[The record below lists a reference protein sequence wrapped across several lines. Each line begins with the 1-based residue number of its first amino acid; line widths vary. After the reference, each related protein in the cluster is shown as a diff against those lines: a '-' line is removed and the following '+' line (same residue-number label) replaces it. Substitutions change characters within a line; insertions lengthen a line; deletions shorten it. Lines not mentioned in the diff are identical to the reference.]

1 MFDTIRAS
9 DPEYPSLRHVY
20 SSTGAPAVILR
31 PGSTQ
36 EVAEALSYARDI
48 GGELSIRSGGHGISS
63 ISTNV
68 GGTVIDLGR
77 LNGIERAGDTA
88 VRIGPGA
95 RWGRVAGELA
105 PWGLSISSGD
115 SGDVGVGG
123 LGTTGGIGLMGRAH
137 GLTID
142 RLRSVE
148 AVAADGT
155 IHRASLTENPDL
167 FWGIRGA
174 GANLAIVT
182 SFEFDAAETS
192 VVAQAA
198 ITYQPTDLAEFLTQ
212 WGDLVEHSRRE
223 VSAFLYIGAGAS
235 PFAQATVVYASDD
248 ADAAS
253 DALTPFAQLPGA
265 VAQRAQIS
273 PYASVLH
280 TTGAPHTG
288 QQTAFTHTG
297 LADHLDPDLSHR
309 LATLLL
315 EGSTQMVQIRS
326 AGGVINDVP
335 VDATAYAHRH
345 QNFSIT
351 AIAAADTTRFSAAWR
366 PVHELMTG
374 MYLSFESGR
383 YPGRIL
389 EAFPSKTLSRLR
401 AIKSAW
407 DPSGVFTQN
416 FDITVTDA

>member
-1 MFDTIRAS
+1 MLDTIRAT
-9 DPEYPSLRHVY
+9 DPEYPYLQHVY
-20 SSTGAPAVILR
+20 SSRGAPAVILR
-31 PGSTQ
+31 PGSTHD
-36 EVAEALSYARDI
+36 VAEALSRARDI
-48 GGELSIRSGGHGISS
+48 GAELAIRSGGHGISS

-77 LNGIERAGDTA
+77 LNSIERVGDTT
-88 VRIGPGA
+88 VRLGPGA
-95 RWGRVAGELA
+95 RWGRVARELF
-105 PWGLSISSGD
+105 PWGLSMSSGD

-123 LGTTGGIGLMGRAH
+123 LATTGGIGLMGRAH

-155 IHRASLTENPDL
+155 IHRASPTENPDL

-182 SFEFDAAETS
+182 SFELDAARTPMI
-192 VVAQAA
+192 ATAA
-198 ITYQPTDLAEFLTQ
+198 IAYQPADLAEFLSQ
-212 WGDLVEHSRRE
+212 WGDLMEHSSRE
-223 VSAFLYIGAGAS
+223 VSAFLYIVAGA
-235 PFAQATVVYASDD
+235 PHFAHATVVYASDD
-248 ADAAS
+248 ADAARN
-253 DALTPFAQLPGA
+253 AFTPFIQLPGA
-265 VAQRAQIS
+265 AGQRAQIT
-273 PYASVLH
+273 PYASVLQ

-297 LADHLDPDLSHR
+297 LADHLDLELSRR
-309 LATLLL
+309 LTTLLS
-315 EGSTQMVQIRS
+315 EGNTQMVQIRS
-326 AGGVINDVP
+326 AGGAINDVP
-335 VDATAYAHRH
+335 ADATAYAHRH

-351 AIAAADTTRFSAAWR
+351 AIAGADTPRFSAAWR
-366 PVHELMTG
+366 PVHDRMTG

-383 YPGRIL
+383 HPGRIL

-401 AIKSAW
+401 AIKSTW

-416 FDITVTDA
+416 FDITATGD

>member
-1 MFDTIRAS
+1 MLDTIRGG
-9 DPEYPSLRHVY
+9 DPEYASLQHVY
-20 SSTGAPAVILR
+20 SSPGAPAIILR

-36 EVAEALSYARDI
+36 EVAEALTYARDI
-48 GGELSIRSGGHGISS
+48 GGELAIRSGGHGISS

-88 VRIGPGA
+88 VRLGPGA
-95 RWGRVAGELA
+95 RWGRIALELS

-123 LGTTGGIGLMGRAH
+123 LATTGGMGLMGRSH

-142 RLRSVE
+142 RLRSAEV
-148 AVAADGT
+148 VAANGT

-167 FWGIRGA
+167 YWGIRGA

-182 SFEFDAAETS
+182 SFEFDAAETP

-198 ITYQPTDLAEFLTQ
+198 ITYQPTDLADFLSQ
-212 WGDLVEHSRRE
+212 WGNLVEHSRRE
-223 VSAFLYIGAGAS
+223 VSAFLYIVAG
-235 PFAQATVVYASDD
+235 PGTLAQATIVHASDD
-248 ADAAS
+248 ADAAR
-253 DALTPFAQLPGA
+253 DALAPFAQLPGT
-265 VAQRAQIS
+265 VAQHAQIT
-273 PYASVLH
+273 PYAAVLQ

-297 LADHLDPDLSHR
+297 LADHLDVELAHR
-309 LATLLL
+309 LATLLT
-315 EGSTQMVQIRS
+315 EGSTRMVQIRS
-326 AGGVINDVP
+326 AGGAINDVP
-335 VDATAYAHRH
+335 ADATAYAHRH

-351 AIAAADTTRFSAAWR
+351 AIAGADTPRFSVAWR
-366 PVHELMTG
+366 PVRDLMTG

-383 YPGRIL
+383 QPGRIL

-401 AIKSAW
+401 GIKSAW
-407 DPSGVFTQN
+407 DPSDVFAQN
-416 FDITVTDA
+416 FDITAINT